1 MVNIEKVNEVL
12 ELEKLANWEMD
23 NYDNVLYQT
32 KVKLIKACQQLTKE
46 DVQYINKLTNNDTS
60 TTE

>member
-1 MVNIEKVNEVL
+1 MVNIEKVNEVM

-46 DVQYINKLTNNDTS
+46 DVQYINKLTNNDTI
-60 TTE
+60 TTK

>member
-23 NYDNVLYQT
+23 NYDNILYRT

-46 DVQYINKLTNNDTS
+46 DVQYIKPLTNNDS
-60 TTE
+60 NTTE

>member
-23 NYDNVLYQT
+23 NYDDVLYAT
-32 KVKLIKACQQLTKE
+32 KVKLLKACQQLTKE

>member
-23 NYDNVLYQT
+23 NYDNVLYRT
-32 KVKLIKACQQLTKE
+32 KVKLMKACKQLTKE
-46 DVQYINKLTNNDTS
+46 DVEYIKKLTNND
-60 TTE
+60 

>member
-1 MVNIEKVNEVL
+1 MVNIEKVNEVI

-32 KVKLIKACQQLTKE
+32 KEKLIKACKQLTKE
-46 DVQYINKLTNNDTS
+46 DVEYIKKLTNND
-60 TTE
+60 

>member
-1 MVNIEKVNEVL
+1 MVNIEKVNEVM

>member
-46 DVQYINKLTNNDTS
+46 DVQYIKQLTNNDSS

>member
-46 DVQYINKLTNNDTS
+46 DVEYIKKLTNDESS

>member
-1 MVNIEKVNEVL
+1 MVNIEKINEVL

-23 NYDNVLYQT
+23 NYDNVLYRT
-32 KVKLIKACQQLTKE
+32 KVKLMKACKQLTKE
-46 DVQYINKLTNNDTS
+46 DVEYIKKLTNDDSS

>member
-1 MVNIEKVNEVL
+1 MVNIEKVNEAL

-32 KVKLIKACQQLTKE
+32 KVKLMKACKQLTKE
-46 DVQYINKLTNNDTS
+46 DVQYIKQLTNNDTS

>member
-23 NYDNVLYQT
+23 NYDNVLYRT
-32 KVKLIKACQQLTKE
+32 KVKLLKACQQLTKE
-46 DVQYINKLTNNDTS
+46 DVEYIKKLTNNDTS

>member
-23 NYDNVLYQT
+23 NYDDVLYAT

-46 DVQYINKLTNNDTS
+46 DIQYIKQLTNND
-60 TTE
+60 

>member
-23 NYDNVLYQT
+23 NYDNVLYRT
-32 KVKLIKACQQLTKE
+32 KVKLMKACKQLTKE
-46 DVQYINKLTNNDTS
+46 DVEYIKKLTNNDTS

>member
-1 MVNIEKVNEVL
+1 MVNIEKINEVL

-23 NYDNVLYQT
+23 NYDNVLHRT

-46 DVQYINKLTNNDTS
+46 DVEYIKKLTNDDSS

>member
-1 MVNIEKVNEVL
+1 MVNIEKINEVI

-23 NYDNVLYQT
+23 NYDNVLYRT

-46 DVQYINKLTNNDTS
+46 DVEYIKKLTNDDSS

>member
-23 NYDNVLYQT
+23 NYDDVLYQT
-32 KVKLIKACQQLTKE
+32 KVKLMKACKQLTKE
-46 DVQYINKLTNNDTS
+46 DVQYIKQLTNNDTS

>member
-23 NYDNVLYQT
+23 NYDNVLYRT

-46 DVQYINKLTNNDTS
+46 DVQYIKQLTNNDSS

>member
-23 NYDNVLYQT
+23 NYDNVLYRT

-46 DVQYINKLTNNDTS
+46 DVEYIKQLTNNDTS

>member
-1 MVNIEKVNEVL
+1 MVNIEKINDVL

-23 NYDNVLYQT
+23 NYDNVLYRT
-32 KVKLIKACQQLTKE
+32 KVKLMKACKQLTKE
-46 DVQYINKLTNNDTS
+46 DVEYIKKLTNNDTS

>member
-1 MVNIEKVNEVL
+1 MVNIEKINEAL

-32 KVKLIKACQQLTKE
+32 KVKLMKACKQLTKE
-46 DVQYINKLTNNDTS
+46 DVQYIKQLTNNDTS

>member
-32 KVKLIKACQQLTKE
+32 KVKLLKACQQLTKE
-46 DVQYINKLTNNDTS
+46 DVEYIKKLTNNDSS

>member
-1 MVNIEKVNEVL
+1 MVNIEKVNEAL

-32 KVKLIKACQQLTKE
+32 KVKLMKACKQLTKE
-46 DVQYINKLTNNDTS
+46 DVQYIKQLTNNDSS

>member
-23 NYDNVLYQT
+23 NYDNVLYRT
-32 KVKLIKACQQLTKE
+32 KVKLLKACQQLTKE
-46 DVQYINKLTNNDTS
+46 DVQYIKQLTNNDSS

>member
-1 MVNIEKVNEVL
+1 MINIEKINEVL

-32 KVKLIKACQQLTKE
+32 KVKLMKACKQLTKE
-46 DVQYINKLTNNDTS
+46 DVEYIKKLTNND
-60 TTE
+60 

>member
-23 NYDNVLYQT
+23 NYDDVLYRT

-46 DVQYINKLTNNDTS
+46 DVQYIKQLTNNDTS

>member
-46 DVQYINKLTNNDTS
+46 DIQYINKLTNNDTI
-60 TTE
+60 TTK

>member
-23 NYDNVLYQT
+23 NYDNVLYRT

>member
-32 KVKLIKACQQLTKE
+32 KVKLMKACKQLTKE
-46 DVQYINKLTNNDTS
+46 DVQYIKQLTNNDSS

>member
-46 DVQYINKLTNNDTS
+46 DVQYIEKLTNNDTS

>member
-1 MVNIEKVNEVL
+1 MVNIEKINEAL

-32 KVKLIKACQQLTKE
+32 KVKLMKACKQLTKE
-46 DVQYINKLTNNDTS
+46 DVQYIKQLTNNDSS

>member
-1 MVNIEKVNEVL
+1 MVNIEKVNEVI

-23 NYDNVLYQT
+23 NYDNVLYRT

-46 DVQYINKLTNNDTS
+46 DVQYIKQLTNNDSS

>member
-23 NYDNVLYQT
+23 NYDNVLYRT

-46 DVQYINKLTNNDTS
+46 DVEYIKKLTNDESS